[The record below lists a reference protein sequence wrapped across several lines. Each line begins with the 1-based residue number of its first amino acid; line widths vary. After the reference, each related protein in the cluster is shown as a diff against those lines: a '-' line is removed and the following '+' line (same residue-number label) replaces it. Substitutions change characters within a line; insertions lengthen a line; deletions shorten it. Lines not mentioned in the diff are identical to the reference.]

1 MSRDNILQRLRK
13 NAPISGSLPVYA
25 VNTESIPNELLLT
38 SFKENLAMSGGK
50 WIELEKREDI
60 PSAISEDYP
69 MIADATKQ
77 DVWEEYSPSCS
88 KEKLAGLE
96 TLMVEGQVGVA
107 ENGAIWL
114 DESNFPNR
122 LSPFIAKNLII
133 VLDEA
138 RIVGN
143 MHEAYRQIK
152 MEEIGFGA
160 FISGPSKT
168 ADIEQSLVYGAHGPV
183 SLLVVLIRMTSL

>member
-1 MSRDNILQRLRK
+1 MSRDKILQRLKK
-13 NAPISGSLPVYA
+13 NAPASGALRVYA
-25 VNTESIPNELLLT
+25 AKTDFLSKEMLLST
-38 SFKENLAMSGGK
+38 FKENLAISGGK
-50 WIELEKREDI
+50 WIELDKREDI
-60 PSAISEDYP
+60 FSAISENYQ
-69 MIADATKQ
+69 MVADVTKQ

-88 KEKLAGLE
+88 KEKLASLD
-96 TLMVEGQVGVA
+96 TLMIEGQLGVA

-133 VLDEA
+133 VLDIA
-138 RIVGN
+138 RITNN
-143 MHEAYRQIK
+143 MHEAYQQIK
-152 MEEIGFGA
+152 MEDTGFGV

-183 SLLVVLIRMTSL
+183 SLLVILIRMTSL